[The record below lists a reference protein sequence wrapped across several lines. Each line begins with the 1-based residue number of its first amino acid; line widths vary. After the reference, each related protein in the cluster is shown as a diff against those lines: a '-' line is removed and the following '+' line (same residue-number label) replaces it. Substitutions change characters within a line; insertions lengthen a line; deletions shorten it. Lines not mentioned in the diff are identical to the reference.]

1 MARKCQISGVAR
13 QYGHRVSHAKNKTNH
28 VFLANLQTKKIY
40 VPEEKRSV
48 TLKLSTRMIR
58 TVDKLG
64 LRGALKKYG
73 VSLQDL
79 L

>member
-28 VFLANLQTKKIY
+28 IFLANLQN
-40 VPEEKRSV
+40 KRVYLPQQKRTV
-48 TLKLSTRMIR
+48 TVRVSTRMLR
-58 TVDKLG
+58 TIDKVG
-64 LRGALKKYG
+64 LAGALKKHG
-73 VSLQDL
+73 LTLEEL